1 MLLFKEDT
9 ILNDE
14 KKNQCKIWIIP
25 IPPSPP
31 PTHTHLTVL
40 LYDDCKWIKRAM
52 GFAPAFRYT
61 IVTTKSQHVPKSCY
75 LSVHLILQVEHDHFG
90 PF

>member
-1 MLLFKEDT
+1 
-9 ILNDE
+9 
-14 KKNQCKIWIIP
+14 
-25 IPPSPP
+25 
-31 PTHTHLTVL
+31 
-40 LYDDCKWIKRAM
+40 M